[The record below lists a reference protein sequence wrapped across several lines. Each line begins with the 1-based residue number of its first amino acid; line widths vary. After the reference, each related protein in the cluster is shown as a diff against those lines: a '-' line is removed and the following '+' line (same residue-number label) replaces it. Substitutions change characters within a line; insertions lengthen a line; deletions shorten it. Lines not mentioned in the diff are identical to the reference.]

1 MDQKLYHGIEDGRT
15 ICGPFVKFAPPLF
28 FPYYLLFINSIS
40 MIHGLLIMSGGRPS
54 EICQISQKRKKK
66 KKKENNTKGR
76 VGFPTHFCR
85 TTVPKNNETWG
96 PHHGKVRWSQRHHI
110 RVSDVIPTIIVLIFF
125 VPMLWASGLTVGA

>member
-66 KKKENNTKGR
+66 KKRKITQK
-76 VGFPTHFCR
+76 VGLVSLRIFAEQQFPKTMR
-85 TTVPKNNETWG
+85 
-96 PHHGKVRWSQRHHI
+96 HGAHTMEK
-110 RVSDVIPTIIVLIFF
+110 
-125 VPMLWASGLTVGA
+125 